1 MKSVVLLS
9 GGLDSVTLM
18 HYVAKEKEEEIFPLF
33 VAYGQP
39 QLPMEMEAAQ
49 KVCNVLREQGYKVDG
64 LEILEMTDLLYREN
78 TTDEEIPQRNLIF
91 ISHAAKYAEQIGAEK
106 IYIAVTDPCVPRR
119 FIDTTPT
126 FINAVN
132 EVLKMSKLTLSAPF
146 VYSTKDVVY
155 YYYSKKYGIDID
167 DTWSCNYADESGKA
181 CGKCGNCEFRN
192 RVADKFDNIGS
203 II

>member
-33 VAYGQP
+33 IAYGQP

-91 ISHAAKYAEQIGAEK
+91 ISHAAKYAEQVGAEK
-106 IYIAVTDPCVPRR
+106 IYIAVIDPCAPRR

-146 VYSTKDVVY
+146 VDLAKYDVYLYSIE
-155 YYYSKKYGIDID
+155 YGIDID

-192 RVADKFDNIGS
+192 KVADKFDNIGS

>member
-49 KVCNVLREQGYKVDG
+49 KVCKVLREQGYKVDG
-64 LEILEMTDLLYREN
+64 LEILEMTDLLYREDN
-78 TTDEEIPQRNLIF
+78 TDEEIPQRNLIF
-91 ISHAAKYAEQIGAEK
+91 ISHAAKYAEQVGAEK
-106 IYIAVTDPCVPRR
+106 IYIAVIDPCAPRR

-146 VYSTKDVVY
+146 VDLEKYDVYLYSIE
-155 YYYSKKYGIDID
+155 YGIDID

-192 RVADKFDNIGS
+192 KVADKFDNIGS